1 MVKYFL
7 AGRVNSEEYTICER
21 LLDILQ
27 ATLPDFQVA
36 KTPYRPETWPAE
48 AAELVRLYGYRAI
61 AVDATLRRRGLIT
74 ASIVVRSS
82 SFTCPRASQQI
93 ICDVIVWT
101 DAARLVA
108 TDADAFSTIALATY
122 GVQLDLSDSE
132 LMLYTKANVDELRQ
146 QHRQRKPVIA
156 RGAAK

>member
-1 MVKYFL
+1 MVKYLL

-21 LLDILQ
+21 LLDILH
-27 ATLPDFQVA
+27 ATLPDFQVT
-36 KTPYRPETWPAE
+36 KTPHRPESWPTE
-48 AAELVRLYGYRAI
+48 AAELVRLYGFQ
-61 AVDATLRRRGLIT
+61 V
-74 ASIVVRSS
+74 
-82 SFTCPRASQQI
+82 PRASQQI

-132 LMLYTKANVDELRQ
+132 LMLYTKANVDEMRKQ
-146 QHRQRKPVIA
+146 QRRQRPVVA
-156 RGAAK
+156 RDGAK

>member
-48 AAELVRLYGYRAI
+48 AAELVRLYG
-61 AVDATLRRRGLIT
+61 
-74 ASIVVRSS
+74 
-82 SFTCPRASQQI
+82 FKCPRASQQI